1 MLYYTLVTISSSLY
15 LILTKSIIFVQI
27 KQNEAL
33 TRPRIISLFTFT
45 QDHMKN

>member
-33 TRPRIISLFTFT
+33 TRRIISLFTFT